1 MYICRYMYMFIIKY
15 IFINLI
21 FKYFVLNFIIII
33 LSIFVL
39 FLLDIENKV
48 DRGLV

>member
-1 MYICRYMYMFIIKY
+1 MYICRNMYMFIIEY

-48 DRGLV
+48 YRGLV